1 LFPYIQ
7 AKMEMTDVYNTEN
20 RIRLGI
26 THGDINGIGYEVIIK
41 SLSDQRMLD
50 FVTPIVY
57 GHSKV
62 ASFHKKNMDVGD
74 FNFNLI
80 RSAQNAHPKRINI
93 VNCTEQDLK
102 IDLGM
107 STEVAGKAA
116 LMALEMAV
124 TDLKACVIDA
134 LVTAPINKQNIQA
147 DTFHFPGHTEFLAE
161 RFGKD
166 EPLMVM
172 VWQQLRVATL
182 TGHIPLNEVSSK
194 ITEKL
199 ILSKLHIL
207 NNSLIQDFGITKPR
221 IAVLGLNPHA
231 GDGGLLGK
239 EELDII
245 APALAH
251 AKTRGLLVFG
261 PFPADGFF
269 GAGSWKKY
277 DAVVS
282 MYHDQGLTPFK
293 SIAFD
298 GGVNFTAGLAYVRT
312 SPAHGTAYELAG
324 KNIASAESFRQAIY
338 LAVDIA
344 RMRQEHKNL
353 TSNVLSIPKGSLSSE

>member
-1 LFPYIQ
+1 
-7 AKMEMTDVYNTEN
+7 MEIADVHNTEN

-62 ASFHKKNMDVGD
+62 ASFHKKNTEVGE

-124 TDLKACVIDA
+124 SDLKSGIIDA
-134 LVTAPINKQNIQA
+134 LVTAPINKQNIQS

-161 RFGKD
+161 RLGND

-182 TGHIPLNEVSSK
+182 TGHIPLKDVPSK

-199 ILSKLHIL
+199 ILSRLHIL
-207 NNSLIQDFGITKPR
+207 NKSLIQDFSITKPK

-239 EELDII
+239 EESDII
-245 APALAH
+245 APALAN
-251 AKTRGLLVFG
+251 AKTQGLLVFG

-269 GAGSWKKY
+269 GTGSWKKY

-282 MYHDQGLTPFK
+282 MYHDQGLIPFK
-293 SIAFD
+293 NIAFD
-298 GGVNFTAGLAYVRT
+298 GGVNFTAGLTHVRT

-324 KNIASAESFRQAIY
+324 KNVASADSFRQAIY
-338 LAVDIA
+338 LAVDIV
-344 RMRQEHKNL
+344 RMRHEHKKL
-353 TSNVLSIPKGSLSSE
+353 TSNILSVPKGSFSSE